1 MNKAQLKALEAYL
14 SLLSK
19 NNTSTTDYALKEH
32 FAQEIVAHLP
42 VGELTSALYRKA
54 VNDTLTDMP
63 IEYKKQAVQVAREFF
78 PFLQSD
84 LKGVAAVVQSGGY
97 RGFSEGD
104 ASGVQTQQRIR
115 TMPDLIAV
123 AAAHAHPPAAL
134 ETHDKYVAVL
144 RAKGLDAEAAAMRG
158 RIAKA
163 LLYLCR
169 GKTINSDLFKT
180 AIDKVMPALT
190 NEPARLFFI
199 LVAREFYHF
208 AVNNPRAPEGV
219 KVTARYGAADM
230 FG

>member
-14 SLLSK
+14 SLLS
-19 NNTSTTDYALKEH
+19 NHNTGTADYALKEH

-42 VGELTSALYRKA
+42 TGDLTPALYRQA

-63 IEYKKQAVQVAREFF
+63 LEYKKQAVEVAREFF

-84 LKGVAAVVQSGGY
+84 LKLVAAAVQSGGY
-97 RGFSEGD
+97 RGFNE

-115 TMPDLIAV
+115 TMPDLIAAV
-123 AAAHAHPPAAL
+123 VAHAHPPAAIEL
-134 ETHDKYVAVL
+134 HDRYVAVL
-144 RAKGLDAEAAAMRG
+144 RAKGLDQPSAAMRG

-169 GKTINSDLFKT
+169 GKTINSDLFRT
-180 AIDKVMPALT
+180 VIDKVMPALT

-219 KVTARYGAADM
+219 KVTARYSGTDM

>member
-19 NNTSTTDYALKEH
+19 NNTGTADYALKEH

-42 VGELTSALYRKA
+42 VAELTPALYRQA

-63 IEYKKQAVQVAREFF
+63 VEYKKQAVQVAREFF

-84 LKGVAAVVQSGGY
+84 MKGVAAVVQSGGY
-97 RGFSEGD
+97 RGFNE

-123 AAAHAHPPAAL
+123 ATAFAHTPAAL

-144 RAKGLDAEAAAMRG
+144 RAKGLDDAAAAMRG

-169 GKTINSDLFKT
+169 GKTINTDLFRA

-190 NEPARLFFI
+190 NEPARLFFV

-208 AVNNPRAPEGV
+208 AANNPRAPEGV
-219 KVTARYGAADM
+219 KVAARYSGNDM

>member
-1 MNKAQLKALEAYL
+1 MNKSQLKALEAYL

-19 NNTSTTDYALKEH
+19 HNTGTADYALKEH

-42 VGELTSALYRKA
+42 QADLTPALYRQA

-63 IEYKKQAVQVAREFF
+63 LEYKKQAVEVAREFF

-84 LKGVAAVVQSGGY
+84 LKLVAAVVQTGGY
-97 RGFSEGD
+97 RGFND
-104 ASGVQTQQRIR
+104 ARGVETQQRIR
-115 TMPDLIAV
+115 TMPDLVAV
-123 AAAHAHPPAAL
+123 AAAHAHAPAFI
-134 ETHDKYVAVL
+134 EMHDKYVAVL
-144 RAKGLDAEAAAMRG
+144 RAKGLDASAAAMRG

-169 GKTINSDLFKT
+169 GKTINSDLFRA

-190 NEPARLFFI
+190 NEPARLFFV

-208 AVNNPRAPEGV
+208 AVNNPRAPESV
-219 KVTARYGAADM
+219 KVTARYSGTDM